1 MMAISFPR
9 VERTPCRYVLPGS
22 RSLAALNRT
31 PSSVLICG
39 QVQRYAN
46 SQCVICKRVLVLTH
60 GRLRRRRRRRLF
72 RRTTRNPR
80 DGHVPRTRPEID
92 PPTDAVCLRQN
103 QPVVPR
109 RRRRRR
115 QTATTTRG
123 SPKTTT
129 TTTTETGRL
138 GRKNV
143 QLHRGPSKD

>member
-9 VERTPCRYVLPGS
+9 VERTPCRSVLPGS
-22 RSLAALNRT
+22 LFSSSFEQNSEFRVDMR
-31 PSSVLICG
+31 PSP
-39 QVQRYAN
+39 RYAN
-46 SQCVICKRVLVLTH
+46 SLCVICERVLVLTH
-60 GRLRRRRRRRLF
+60 GRLRRRRRLF

-80 DGHVPRTRPEID
+80 DAHDPRTRPEID
-92 PPTDAVCLRQN
+92 PPTDAVCSRLRQN
-103 QPVVPR
+103 QPVVP
-109 RRRRRR
+109 RRRRR

-123 SPKTTT
+123 SPKTT